1 VAITSLTPRVLT
13 GDMARRVAVAR
24 ACNEFDA
31 TLIRDHPAR
40 FGGLAMLPL
49 PHIDGSL
56 EEVAYA
62 LDELRLDGVG
72 LYSSTDGIYL
82 GDAHYDPLLEEL
94 NLRAPAGILEY
105 VADTSRAILNMLHTG
120 WVRRF
125 PEVRWIF
132 SHAGGTVPFLT
143 HRITGLGQDAVPDLK
158 RLNYD
163 VASAMGPRPLMDEI
177 STEAGQLPQLGR
189 EGIGP
194 SQRGG
199 RRHRQEAG

>member
-1 VAITSLTPRVLT
+1 MAITSLTPRVLT

-72 LYSSTDGIYL
+72 LYSSTDGARCSVL
-82 GDAHYDPLLEEL
+82 SRSPL
-94 NLRAPAGILEY
+94 
-105 VADTSRAILNMLHTG
+105 
-120 WVRRF
+120 
-125 PEVRWIF
+125 
-132 SHAGGTVPFLT
+132 
-143 HRITGLGQDAVPDLK
+143 
-158 RLNYD
+158 D
-163 VASAMGPRPLMDEI
+163 VAGR
-177 STEAGQLPQLGR
+177 R
-189 EGIGP
+189 EGVLGCRRLLMSTGQSKRIP
-194 SQRGG
+194 HLCGG
-199 RRHRQEAG
+199 GAHLLW